1 MRDRKATNKSMTWQ
15 EMSAYNVKVERA
27 RLKNIYIEAARIPN
41 AIEKVRDLKYN
52 STSPHSSTSFFFPLF
67 SFHPYPFSPTRR
79 LSFGDDAMLGG
90 ITIGQKMKSGLY
102 EAVGMFAAS
111 APNVDIVCFFS
122 SPFLV

>member
-52 STSPHSSTSFFFPLF
+52 STSPHSSLFLFPSLLF
-67 SFHPYPFSPTRR
+67 SP
-79 LSFGDDAMLGG
+79 L
-90 ITIGQKMKSGLY
+90 
-102 EAVGMFAAS
+102 
-111 APNVDIVCFFS
+111 
-122 SPFLV
+122 PFLTHS